1 MEIRQPFDLIAE
13 RERSSREHRERLGYM
28 KARTV
33 APEAVKV
40 TPHEEMRRKVEQ
52 MQTRLSA
59 LHPGDPGAVAALRSC
74 LLDTLDVIA
83 YRMDARSDGDTTET

>member
-1 MEIRQPFDLIAE
+1 MKTRQPFDLIAE
-13 RERSSREHRERLGYM
+13 RERSSREHRERQGRM
-28 KARTV
+28 KAQTL

-40 TPHEEMRRKVEQ
+40 SPHEEMRRKVEQ
-52 MQTRLSA
+52 MQIRLSD

-83 YRMDARSDGDTTET
+83 YCLNEVSKETP

>member
-13 RERSSREHRERLGYM
+13 RERSSREHRERMGRM
-28 KARTV
+28 KAQTV

-40 TPHEEMRRKVEQ
+40 SPHEEMRRKLNQ
-52 MQTRLSA
+52 TQTRLSA

-83 YRMDARSDGDTTET
+83 YCLNEVSKETP

>member
-33 APEAVKV
+33 VPEAVKV
-40 TPHEEMRRKVEQ
+40 TPHEEMRRKLNQ
-52 MQTRLSA
+52 TQTRLSA

-83 YRMDARSDGDTTET
+83 YCLNEVSKETP

>member
-13 RERSSREHRERLGYM
+13 RERSSREHRERQGRM
-28 KARTV
+28 KAMTV

-52 MQTRLSA
+52 MQIRLSD
-59 LHPGDPGAVAALRSC
+59 LYPGDPGAVAALRSC

-83 YRMDARSDGDTTET
+83 FCLDMHSNSTTVET